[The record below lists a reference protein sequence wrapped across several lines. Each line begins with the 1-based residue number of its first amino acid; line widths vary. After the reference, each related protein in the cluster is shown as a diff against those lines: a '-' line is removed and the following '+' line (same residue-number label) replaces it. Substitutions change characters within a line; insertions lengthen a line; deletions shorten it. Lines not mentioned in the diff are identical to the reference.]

1 MKTRHSNRGFSLIEV
16 LVALLIVSFGLLGI
30 AGTLLTATRSASS
43 SYLRQNAVQYA
54 YDIVDRMRANATAA
68 TAGGPYT
75 AALTAPSA
83 TTPSPNCTTT
93 SCSSDAMA
101 AWDVWEW
108 QSLLHSN
115 LPNGLGS
122 VTVAGGGPSNTVTIT
137 VQVQWTDTPGETAFN
152 VAASKITPAT
162 YTVVTSL

>member
-1 MKTRHSNRGFSLIEV
+1 MKTRHPHRGFSLIEV
-16 LVALLIVSFGLLGI
+16 MVAVLIVSLGLLGI

-43 SYLRQNAVQYA
+43 SYLEQNAVQYA
-54 YDIVDRMRANATAA
+54 YDMVDRMRANANAV

-75 AALTAPSA
+75 ATLSAPTSAPSA
-83 TTPSPNCTTT
+83 NCNTS
-93 SCSSDAMA
+93 SCSSAQMA

-122 VTVAGGGPSNTVTIT
+122 VTVASGTDNTVTIT
-137 VQVQWTDTPGETAFN
+137 VKVQWIDTPAQTTFN
-152 VAASKITPAT
+152 VATSKLAPAS